1 MFRSP
6 HAFVMTA
13 RCFLLLLTCGVY
25 IFTISAPRLT
35 LELECMLFGGAAF
48 LGFMLAIL
56 AFPWNRKEDVS
67 RGVALV
73 VGAGAVLRTGLAGD
87 LALVLTFAAAA
98 LGLMLAEIPFSAN
111 RMRALS
117 RRFGNVPFDVIEI
130 ELAREERRS
139 RKLVIAAH
147 ERKRANRSA
156 EDRLTSTSGALKAER
171 AEL

>member
-13 RCFLLLLTCGVY
+13 RCFLLLLTCSVY

-87 LALVLTFAAAA
+87 LA
-98 LGLMLAEIPFSAN
+98 N

-156 EDRLTSTSGALKAER
+156 EDRRTSTSGALKAER